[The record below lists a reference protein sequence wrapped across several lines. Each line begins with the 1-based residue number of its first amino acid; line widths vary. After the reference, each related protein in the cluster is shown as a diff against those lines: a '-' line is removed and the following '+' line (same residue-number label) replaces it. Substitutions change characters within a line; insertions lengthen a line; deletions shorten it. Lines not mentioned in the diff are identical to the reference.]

1 MKVGT
6 ETVQDLASSG
16 AGLFVHLRAL
26 EQLFDQIS
34 ELAFFVK
41 DDRGCYLAANRS
53 LIERHGRKNREELI
67 GKRPRDI
74 CEGPF
79 GEVPTQQD
87 RTILET
93 GRPLV
98 DHLELQW
105 LRPNQPC
112 WCLTTK
118 LPLSDESGKVVGIIG
133 YSKDLQDRVP
143 VKDIPAEIAKVLD
156 GFRSSFGKETSPS
169 ALAGA
174 AGVSPSRF
182 AKVVKRVYGVTPS
195 QFITQTRVDA
205 AARMLRVSGGT
216 VAEIAQE
223 CGFSDHS
230 AFSRAFR
237 SSIGL
242 SPTEYRKE
250 TGASDAPVE

>member
-6 ETVQDLASSG
+6 ETIQDLASSG
-16 AGLFVHLRAL
+16 AGLFVHLQTL
-26 EQLFDQIS
+26 ERLFDRIPD
-34 ELAFFVK
+34 LAFFIK
-41 DDRGCYLAANRS
+41 DDRGCYKAVNRS
-53 LIERHGRKNREELI
+53 LIERHGRMNREELI
-67 GKRPRDI
+67 GKRPADI

-79 GEVPTQQD
+79 GEVPTAQD
-87 RTILET
+87 KRVLQT
-93 GRPLV
+93 GRALV

-118 LPLSDESGKVVGIIG
+118 LPLRDEGGSVVGIIG

-143 VKDIPAEIAKVLD
+143 LHDIPSEIATVLD
-156 GFRSSFGKETSPS
+156 CFRNGCGNETSPS
-169 ALAGA
+169 LLARS

-182 AKVVKRVYGVTPS
+182 ARVVKRVYGVTPS
-195 QFITQTRVDA
+195 QFITQTRIEA
-205 AARMLRVSGGT
+205 AARLLQSSDAT
-216 VAEIAQE
+216 ISEIALE

-242 SPTEYRKE
+242 SPTQYREE
-250 TGASDAPVE
+250 TGR

>member
-6 ETVQDLASSG
+6 ETIQDLASSG
-16 AGLFVHLRAL
+16 EGLFVHLRAL
-26 EQLFDQIS
+26 ERLFDQIP

-41 DDRGCYLAANRS
+41 DRSGRYKAVNRS
-53 LIERHGRKNREELI
+53 LIERHGREHREELI

-79 GEVPTQQD
+79 GEVPTAQD
-87 RTILET
+87 ARILQT
-93 GRPLV
+93 GRPLI

-105 LRPNQPC
+105 VRPNQPC

-118 LPLSDESGKVVGIIG
+118 LPLHDESGNVVGIIG

-143 VKDIPAEIAKVLD
+143 VQDIPAEIATVLD
-156 GFRSSFGKETSPS
+156 RFRNACGGDTSPS
-169 ALAGA
+169 MLAEE

-182 AKVVKRVYGVTPS
+182 AKVVRRVYGVTPS
-195 QFITQTRVDA
+195 QFITRTRIEAATRLLQRTDA
-205 AARMLRVSGGT
+205 T
-216 VAEIAQE
+216 VAEIALE

-242 SPTEYRKE
+242 SPTQYREE
-250 TGASDAPVE
+250 TGA